1 MKTEQLQLDT
11 RSELAVAIGDEAARA
26 MDNILSLIEESPFTK
41 PPVHN
46 RHEAY
51 GVAAEH
57 YSKIA
62 GCTKIIKKD
71 CEDLLTTLPDPSL
84 NAIEATSAIVNS
96 INKSAVIILYYPC
109 LDILERNIADHI
121 HMGDEPESGAVSLAV
136 GFKCPENVSVFVDG
150 YVRQADRF
158 HFLSQ
163 CLAEDELL
171 RAARAVGTAA
181 VRACRISG
189 IPDKSFKCFHI
200 PILLLF
206 I

>member
-11 RSELAVAIGDEAARA
+11 RSDLAVAISEEAARA

-96 INKSAVIILYYPC
+96 INKSAVIILYAAAEMR
-109 LDILERNIADHI
+109 LTLEGLFAAENGQGIDPGDDQPTIFDFADAK
-121 HMGDEPESGAVSLAV
+121 PL
-136 GFKCPENVSVFVDG
+136 
-150 YVRQADRF
+150 
-158 HFLSQ
+158 
-163 CLAEDELL
+163 EDTEKQEE
-171 RAARAVGTAA
+171 
-181 VRACRISG
+181 
-189 IPDKSFKCFHI
+189 D
-200 PILLLF
+200 
-206 I
+206 